1 MVDAKLSREAFLI
14 GDEKVNSLKNKKVL
28 ICGTGG
34 VGSFVAEALA
44 RTGLG
49 ELTLVDFDNIDI
61 SNLNRQIMSNKNNIG
76 KAKVEVLKK
85 RLEIISDVK
94 VITEQVFVDES
105 YQLKDKYDY
114 IADCMDNLSAKF
126 HINMLGKKMGIKVI
140 SSMGAARRISSNGIT
155 YTTLDKTRNDPLARN
170 FRLLCRKKGFDA
182 HKVKVVYCDS
192 VPLEQNSSD
201 ALGSF
206 IFPVGTIGLKIAEVI
221 FLSLIN
227 E

>member
-44 RTGLG
+44 RTGIG

-155 YTTLDKTRNDPLARN
+155 YTT
-170 FRLLCRKKGFDA
+170 
-182 HKVKVVYCDS
+182 
-192 VPLEQNSSD
+192 
-201 ALGSF
+201 
-206 IFPVGTIGLKIAEVI
+206 
-221 FLSLIN
+221 
-227 E
+227 